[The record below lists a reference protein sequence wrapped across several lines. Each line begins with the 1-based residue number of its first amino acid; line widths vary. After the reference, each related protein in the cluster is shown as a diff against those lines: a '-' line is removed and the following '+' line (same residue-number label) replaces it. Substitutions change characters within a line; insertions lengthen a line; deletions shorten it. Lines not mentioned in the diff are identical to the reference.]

1 MVDRLKIQNALGRLA
16 SVETDLGDPLVL
28 SDTKRYRKTLRD
40 HAFLKKLESAYGA
53 WEKALSDIAGNE
65 ELLADPDFKSE
76 AEAEIAALKESL
88 PALER
93 KVMAALVEP
102 DPFEARNAVMEIR
115 AGTGG
120 EEAALF
126 AGDLFRMYSRYCE
139 TQGWKISVMHANET
153 TLDGFKEIV
162 FTVVGEGSYGRF
174 RFESGGHRVQRVP
187 ATEAQGRIHTSAA
200 TVVVFPEAD
209 EEDELDIPDCDIRID
224 LFCAGGAGG
233 QHVNKTESAVRMTHI
248 PTGLVAV
255 CQDERSQI
263 RNREKCLATLKARIL
278 DLRRREEEAKLGADR
293 LSLRGSGDRS
303 ERIRTY
309 NFPQNRVTDHRID
322 LTLYSL
328 DRVIDGEMSPLLDA
342 LAAHDLDDRLSRALE
357 RPVGDA

>member
-1 MVDRLKIQNALGRLA
+1 MIDIDRISSVLSRLEAVESALGDSAVFNDRA
-16 SVETDLGDPLVL
+16 
-28 SDTKRYRKTLRD
+28 RYRSTLAE
-40 HAFLKKLESAYGA
+40 HAFLKKLEAAYLRYR
-53 WEKALSDIAGNE
+53 KALSDIEENE
-65 ELLADPDFKSE
+65 TLLADDELKDE
-76 AEAEIAALKESL
+76 ALREIEALRTSI

-93 KVMAALVEP
+93 GVLAALLP
-102 DPFEARNAVMEIR
+102 DDPAEARNAVVEVR

-126 AGDLFRMYSRYCE
+126 AGDLFRMYSRYVE
-139 TQGWKISVMHANET
+139 ARGWKISVMHSNST
-153 TLDGFKEIV
+153 SLDGYKEIV
-162 FTVVGEGSYGRF
+162 FTVIGDGAYGAL

-187 ATEAQGRIHTSAA
+187 VTEAQGRVHTSAA

-209 EEDELDIPDCDIRID
+209 DDDELEIPEKDIRID

-263 RNREKCLATLKARIL
+263 RNKEKCLKTLKSRIL
-278 DLRRREEEAKLGADR
+278 DQRRREEEMRLGADR
-293 LSLRGSGDRS
+293 LTLRGSGDRS

-309 NFPQNRVTDHRID
+309 NFPQNRMTDHRID

-328 DRVIDGEMSPLLDA
+328 DRIVEGEIQPLLDA
-342 LAAHDLDDRLSRALE
+342 LRENDLDERISLSIDKESGL
-357 RPVGDA
+357 

>member
-1 MVDRLKIQNALGRLA
+1 MLDTDRIESALGRLA
-16 SVETDLGDPLVL
+16 SVEAALGDPSVIADRRRYLSVL
-28 SDTKRYRKTLRD
+28 AEYR
-40 HAFLKKLESAYGA
+40 FLKKLDYAWCAYQLGEA
-53 WEKALSDIAGNE
+53 TEKEVS
-65 ELLADPDFKSE
+65 
-76 AEAEIAALKESL
+76 AALL
-88 PALER
+88 
-93 KVMAALVEP
+93 EP
-102 DPFEARNAVMEIR
+102 DPLDARNAVVEIR

-126 AGDLFRMYSRYCE
+126 AGDLFRMYSRYAE
-139 TQGWKISVMHANET
+139 TVGWKVSVMHSNAT
-153 TLDGFKEIV
+153 SLDGYKEVV
-162 FTVVGEGSYGRF
+162 FTVSGEDVYGAL

-209 EEDELDIPDCDIRID
+209 EQDEIDIPEKDVRID

-263 RNREKCLATLKARIL
+263 RNREKCFATLKARIL
-278 DLRRREEEAKLGADR
+278 DFKRREEEAKTGADR
-293 LSLRGSGDRS
+293 LTLRGSGDRS
-303 ERIRTY
+303 GKIRTY
-309 NFPQNRVTDHRID
+309 NFPQNRVTDHRIG

-328 DRVIDGEMSPLLDA
+328 DRVIDGAMGPLLDA
-342 LAAHDLDDRLSRALE
+342 LRDNDIDE
-357 RPVGDA
+357 RPKAAVSFQ